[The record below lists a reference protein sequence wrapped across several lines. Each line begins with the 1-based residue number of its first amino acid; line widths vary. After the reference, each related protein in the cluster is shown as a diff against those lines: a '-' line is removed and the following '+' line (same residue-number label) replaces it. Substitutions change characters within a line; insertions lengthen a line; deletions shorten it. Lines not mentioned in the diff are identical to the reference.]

1 MEEYEIVK
9 QIYQALEE
17 EGLIGCVKKFFGVG
31 TVVKI
36 PYIESACNTPIEDL
50 NFSVRSYNCL
60 KRGNINTVGQI
71 IDVMQKDGL
80 LHIRNLGKTSRAEI
94 HYKTYE
100 FGYKCLD
107 ERRKKEFAKTLYEL
121 NKLTYLL
128 HNDW

>member
-17 EGLIGCVKKFFGVG
+17 EGLIGCVRKFFGVG
-31 TVVKI
+31 TLVKL
-36 PYIESACNTPIEDL
+36 PFNEKAWKTPIEDL

-60 KRGNINTVGQI
+60 KRAHIDTVGQI
-71 IDVMQKDGL
+71 IDVKHKDGL
-80 LHIRNLGKTSRAEI
+80 WEIRNLGKTCRTEI

-121 NKLTYLL
+121 NKLIYEL
-128 HNDW
+128 HND